1 MKSELGLLVLL
12 LSALTSMVGA
22 SYAVTQEL
30 EIAEC
35 ASACAEFIPK
45 LDRFFDLQVPRQ
57 ELTDIIE
64 LSWTTCQYKCR
75 RCAFETG
82 VRSMNTLRSLF
93 YNNLP
98 SPGRPLP
105 YSFVYI
111 NPFQITIK
119 LEATSCVN
127 NWNLALSRNDNT
139 TSF

>member
-1 MKSELGLLVLL
+1 
-12 LSALTSMVGA
+12 
-22 SYAVTQEL
+22 
-30 EIAEC
+30 
-35 ASACAEFIPK
+35 
-45 LDRFFDLQVPRQ
+45 
-57 ELTDIIE
+57 
-64 LSWTTCQYKCR
+64 
-75 RCAFETG
+75 
-82 VRSMNTLRSLF
+82 MNTLRALF
-93 YNNLP
+93 YDNLP